1 MLGAGFCGIVHT
13 TQQHPPHSKRCGLV
27 PNPAESV
34 TPIFVSVKQAA
45 DMLAISPWSM
55 YQLLDDGAV
64 KSQYKGRRRL
74 VSVASL
80 REYAESLPTEPLGA

>member
-1 MLGAGFCGIVHT
+1 
-13 TQQHPPHSKRCGLV
+13 V

-55 YQLLDDGAV
+55 YQLLDEGSV

-74 VSVASL
+74 VQVASL
-80 REYAESLPTEPLGA
+80 KEYADNLPTEPLGA